1 VSYTLGTN
9 TTGYGSN
16 AEDAER
22 TKELLA
28 NRWQAEAQ
36 NVDWKDYMTFAR
48 VQNAVDGAIVDEK
61 DAIDSSEYSVRLDVS
76 VKPFPWLGYDYNLG
90 GIIAAAVFSIIGA
103 LAFMSNVVIIMKS
116 VVVEKE
122 LRLREGMQMMGMST
136 NTYWLSWFFTH
147 LVTAMCTVVLICLI
161 GMYPFEY
168 TNPFLQFVFYTLWV
182 ISIILWNYMLSTV
195 FSRSITASVVGCFV
209 YVISMAPAIAVR
221 ITHENGSTGWIASC
235 LLPGGTIIM
244 WGHVLSVLEL
254 AKEGVT
260 FDTLAES
267 VSRDVNFSAGTVIGM
282 TALDCVIYAS
292 MTWYLDK
299 VWPTEFGQ
307 RLEPWFLFTRAYW
320 RGEKDDAAS
329 DDQKEIDAAAL
340 EKAEEGVTF
349 EKLTPEQTARAPV
362 RIRGLRKTF
371 KNGVT
376 AVDDLTVTFAPS
388 QVSGLLGHNGAGKT
402 TTISILTGMLNASGG
417 DAKINGRS
425 IKTDMP
431 TIRASLGICPQFD
444 VLWPT
449 LTVKE
454 HLELY
459 AAFGGM
465 PKKMIGREVIAAV
478 NEVALSEKLAYKT
491 GLLSGGQ
498 RRKLSLAIAFI
509 GRPKVVFLDEP
520 TSGMDPYSRRF
531 TWDVIRR
538 RAAKSS
544 ILLTTHFLDEADLL
558 CDRVAIMSAGK
569 LACVGSPV
577 FLKNRYGTG
586 YHLTLARSEGNAG
599 GNGDAASVL
608 SLVAKH
614 VPAGAVAS
622 DVGAEL
628 SFTLP
633 TDQTRAF
640 PELFKELD
648 ANLQRLGFSSYGISC
663 TTLEEV
669 FLSVARGG
677 VGGKHVVKNRKSL
690 DENENKTK
698 ALGAA
703 AAADESPLVPASED
717 ASDDHP
723 DDVELRAGYSRGWS
737 LLGRQISGL
746 LWKRWLN
753 WTRDAW
759 SILIQIIVPVL
770 FFVLALVLA
779 GLEYGANE
787 TYYDI
792 AINRGLLGGR
802 PTIISARDSDAEAA
816 AVIAQFTADAY
827 VKRSYQSQVD
837 CRCFCPA
844 DSAQLGTS
852 TVYECCM
859 HDPAAATTLATAA
872 GFATNIQYCGAQST
886 YSPAGGACATDS
898 NGMDVYGDCVGSADS
913 FDGYLWSITEQRQT
927 CDSQRNIGCDAIHI
941 EQYTNA
947 ASSVYTHTVYAHQSA
962 YHSIPATL
970 NEINSAILRRRTGDS
985 NARIAVV
992 NEWLPAAATY
1002 GDGDVVDTQNDST
1015 FITSLFVVMGAAVL
1029 TSSLVVFPVYERR
1042 NNSKHLQMVS
1052 GVNKMAYWHCHWLAD
1067 LAQMAAPVAA
1077 VVCLFA
1083 AFNIA
1088 QYRGQLEAIS
1098 VLLISFIASSIGYT
1112 HLLGFYFSNEFY
1124 AFVGTVGVKLF
1135 LGVIT
1140 TAAGMVVEVRSIHW
1154 SPYDPVRVVNADP

>member
-1 VSYTLGTN
+1 MSYTLGTN

-22 TKELLA
+22 TKELFA

-61 DAIDSSEYSVRLDVS
+61 DAILATDYSVRLDVS

-244 WGHVLSVLEL
+244 WGHVLAVLEL

-260 FDTLAES
+260 FYTLAES

-282 TALDCVIYAS
+282 TALDCVIYAF

-431 TIRASLGICPQFD
+431 TIRASLGICQ
-444 VLWPT
+444 
-449 LTVKE
+449 
-454 HLELY
+454 
-459 AAFGGM
+459 
-465 PKKMIGREVIAAV
+465 
-478 NEVALSEKLAYKT
+478 
-491 GLLSGGQ
+491 
-498 RRKLSLAIAFI
+498 
-509 GRPKVVFLDEP
+509 
-520 TSGMDPYSRRF
+520 
-531 TWDVIRR
+531 
-538 RAAKSS
+538 
-544 ILLTTHFLDEADLL
+544 
-558 CDRVAIMSAGK
+558 
-569 LACVGSPV
+569 
-577 FLKNRYGTG
+577 
-586 YHLTLARSEGNAG
+586 
-599 GNGDAASVL
+599 
-608 SLVAKH
+608 
-614 VPAGAVAS
+614 
-622 DVGAEL
+622 
-628 SFTLP
+628 
-633 TDQTRAF
+633 
-640 PELFKELD
+640 
-648 ANLQRLGFSSYGISC
+648 
-663 TTLEEV
+663 
-669 FLSVARGG
+669 
-677 VGGKHVVKNRKSL
+677 
-690 DENENKTK
+690 
-698 ALGAA
+698 
-703 AAADESPLVPASED
+703 
-717 ASDDHP
+717 
-723 DDVELRAGYSRGWS
+723 
-737 LLGRQISGL
+737 
-746 LWKRWLN
+746 
-753 WTRDAW
+753 
-759 SILIQIIVPVL
+759 
-770 FFVLALVLA
+770 
-779 GLEYGANE
+779 
-787 TYYDI
+787 
-792 AINRGLLGGR
+792 
-802 PTIISARDSDAEAA
+802 
-816 AVIAQFTADAY
+816 
-827 VKRSYQSQVD
+827 
-837 CRCFCPA
+837 
-844 DSAQLGTS
+844 
-852 TVYECCM
+852 
-859 HDPAAATTLATAA
+859 
-872 GFATNIQYCGAQST
+872 
-886 YSPAGGACATDS
+886 
-898 NGMDVYGDCVGSADS
+898 
-913 FDGYLWSITEQRQT
+913 
-927 CDSQRNIGCDAIHI
+927 
-941 EQYTNA
+941 
-947 ASSVYTHTVYAHQSA
+947 
-962 YHSIPATL
+962 
-970 NEINSAILRRRTGDS
+970 
-985 NARIAVV
+985 
-992 NEWLPAAATY
+992 
-1002 GDGDVVDTQNDST
+1002 
-1015 FITSLFVVMGAAVL
+1015 
-1029 TSSLVVFPVYERR
+1029 
-1042 NNSKHLQMVS
+1042 
-1052 GVNKMAYWHCHWLAD
+1052 
-1067 LAQMAAPVAA
+1067 
-1077 VVCLFA
+1077 
-1083 AFNIA
+1083 
-1088 QYRGQLEAIS
+1088 
-1098 VLLISFIASSIGYT
+1098 
-1112 HLLGFYFSNEFY
+1112 
-1124 AFVGTVGVKLF
+1124 
-1135 LGVIT
+1135 
-1140 TAAGMVVEVRSIHW
+1140 
-1154 SPYDPVRVVNADP
+1154 